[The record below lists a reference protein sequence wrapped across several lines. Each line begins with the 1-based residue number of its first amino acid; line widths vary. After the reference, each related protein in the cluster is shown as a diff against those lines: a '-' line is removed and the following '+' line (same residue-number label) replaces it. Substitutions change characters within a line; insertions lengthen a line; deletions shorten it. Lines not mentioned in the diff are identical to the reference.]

1 MEPLL
6 SPSNF
11 VGIENI
17 AHLCT
22 GREAPWLSVQ
32 ASVYKKFARRKS
44 AEYVG
49 RQKIYA
55 EEKSCR
61 NKMGQLWHVDGQRV
75 SFMPSAA
82 EGMSWVARGV
92 DWHAGDNIVTTS
104 LEFPSVAYAWRDL
117 RARGGA
123 KCAWSITE
131 TISWRRAIYLPRL
144 MLGRALWQLVRLAF
158 TAGKIYV

>member
-1 MEPLL
+1 MEPLF

-11 VGIENI
+11 VGIDNV

-22 GREAPWLSVQ
+22 GGEAPWLSAQ
-32 ASVYKKFARRKS
+32 ASIYEKFAQCKS
-44 AEYVG
+44 GGYAG

-55 EEKSCR
+55 EGEECR

-82 EGMSWVARGV
+82 EGMSWVARGI
-92 DWHAGDNIVTTS
+92 DWRSGDNIVTTS

-117 RARGGA
+117 RARGV
-123 KCAWSITE
+123 E
-131 TISWRRAIYLPRL
+131 
-144 MLGRALWQLVRLAF
+144 VRMVDHRDYICLLYTSDA
-158 TAGKIYV
+158 ADE